1 MNIKI
6 GIVGLPNVGKSTLF
20 KALTK
25 KQVAAENYPFT
36 TIEPNV
42 GVVPVPDERLDALAK
57 LSASAKVVPTIVE
70 FVDIA
75 GLVRGA
81 HKGEGLGNKFLSHI
95 REVAAVAEVV
105 RVFEDGNVTH
115 VHGKIDPV
123 NDIDAINTELAL
135 ADLETVTKRL
145 QSVARLAK
153 SGKKE
158 AVAEQSALLKL
169 KTALDAGQAAR
180 EVTLTEEEE
189 PFAQQ
194 LGLLTSK
201 PLLYVVNLSEDQY
214 RDSKKRAEL
223 VASVTAAHKKP
234 AGSAIVVPVSAKIE
248 SELSELDTQDRAAF
262 LQEMGLDHSGLDD
275 VIKAA
280 YDALGL
286 ITFFTT
292 GPDESRAWTV
302 KRGSFAPQAAGV
314 IHTDFEH
321 GFIKAETVFWKDLID
336 AQGYAKAREAAKVRA
351 EGKEYV
357 VKDGD
362 VMEFKFSK

>member
-25 KQVAAENYPFT
+25 KQVEAANYPFT

-42 GVVPVPDERLDALAK
+42 GVVAVPDERLDALAK
-57 LSASAKVVPTIVE
+57 LSKSAKVVPTIVE

-95 REVAAVAEVV
+95 REVAAIAEIV

-115 VHGKIDPV
+115 VHGKIDPA
-123 NDIDAINTELAL
+123 NDVDAINTELAL

-145 QSVARLAK
+145 QSVARIAK

-158 AVAEQSALLKL
+158 AVAEQDVLLKI
-169 KTALDAGQAAR
+169 KTALDAGKPAR
-180 EVTLTEEEE
+180 EVELTEEQQ
-189 PFAQQ
+189 PIAQQ
-194 LGLLTSK
+194 LSLLTSK
-201 PLLYVVNLSEDQY
+201 PMMYVANLAEDQY
-214 RDSKKRAEL
+214 RDPAVRKAALDSIKLSPAPT
-223 VASVTAAHKKP
+223 VAPVTVA
-234 AGSAIVVPVSAKIE
+234 VSAKIE
-248 SELSELDTQDRAAF
+248 SELSELDAADKTEF
-262 LQEMGLDHSGLDD
+262 LRELGLDHSGLDD

-280 YDALGL
+280 YQALGL

-302 KRGSFAPQAAGV
+302 RQGAHAPEAAGV
-314 IHTDFEH
+314 IHTDFER
-321 GFIKAETVFWKDLID
+321 GFIKAETVFWNDLVT
-336 AQGYAKAREAAKVRA
+336 AGGYPSAREKAKVRA
-351 EGKEYV
+351 EGKEYL

-362 VMEFKFSK
+362 VMEFRFSP